1 MHYFQG
7 VPGFTRTT
15 DRLKRKAF
23 LLLFLCSYV
32 LLTTQGLAW
41 GPAAHRWITNRAM
54 DNLEGHFQELL
65 SKHRSTVVEQTM
77 DPDYR
82 KDQQPEEPSRH
93 FIDLELYGE
102 FPFSD
107 FDLNYDRLVGRLGK
121 ETVEKNGI
129 LLWAAQGTFDQLI
142 EAFQRQELA
151 QILLYSADLSHYVGD
166 LHQPFHTTENFD
178 GQLTGQLGIHSRFES
193 DLVNL
198 YLEQVPFSKAAP
210 TDLGPVLTKLHDV
223 AVESYQGVDPILLA
237 DGRVV
242 SILGMDRKQYLGK
255 ANKGKKYPDQY
266 FKRMFDEV
274 GGILGDRLNQA
285 AYRVASLWWMAWE
298 KAGHPAF

>member
-1 MHYFQG
+1 
-7 VPGFTRTT
+7 
-15 DRLKRKAF
+15 LKRRAS
-23 LLLFLCSYV
+23 LLLFFCSYT
-32 LLTTQGLAW
+32 LLTAQGFAW

-54 DNLEGHFQELL
+54 DNLEGHFQGLL
-65 SKHRSTVVEQTM
+65 DRHRSTVVAQTM

-82 KDQQPEEPSRH
+82 KDQDPEEPSRH

-102 FPFSD
+102 FPLFD

-129 LLWAAQGTFDQLI
+129 LLWAAQRTFEKLI
-142 EAFQRQELA
+142 EAFRRHNLE
-151 QILLYSADLSHYVGD
+151 QILLYSADLSHYIAD

-193 DLVNL
+193 ELVNL

-210 TDLGPVLTKLHDV
+210 TDLGPVMGRLHDV
-223 AVESYQGVDPILLA
+223 AVESYQWVDNILLA
-237 DGRVV
+237 DERVV
-242 SILGMDRKQYLGK
+242 SELEVDRKQ
-255 ANKGKKYPDQY
+255 YPDQY
-266 FKRMFDEV
+266 FKRMFEEV
-274 GGILGDRLNQA
+274 GGVLGDRLNQA
-285 AYRVASLWWMAWE
+285 AYRVGSLWWMAWE